1 MGTEI
6 CIPANQKV
14 QPFLQPFLSGSFIA
28 ISGWLRGEG
37 FFGYRNLHTHRGVKN
52 ILLFFTAFSGYRS
65 TFSPRGNIFCD
76 TLELV
81 TGGIHEIDDA

>member
-28 ISGWLRGEG
+28 ISRWLRGEG

-52 ILLFFTAFSGYRS
+52 ILLFFTAFSDTEVPFHPG
-65 TFSPRGNIFCD
+65 GIFCAIPSS
-76 TLELV
+76 LLQE
-81 TGGIHEIDDA
+81 ESMK